1 MNYPI
6 GLIKAYRN
14 GAIGRVE
21 FCKRLSLMQGYN
33 GHVDGYATIDGLF
46 LTYRGRRGKVC
57 GDVIAWRENGREYTA
72 HSIKEFK
79 IKIDILIIKAASLG
93 CILERED
100 LPA

>member
-6 GLIKAYRN
+6 GLFKAYRN

-21 FCKRLSLMQGYN
+21 FCKRLALMQGYN
-33 GHVDGYATIDGLF
+33 GHVDGKANTDGLF

-57 GDVIAWRENGREYTA
+57 GGVIEWRENGRDYTA
-72 HSIKEFK
+72 RSIKEFK
-79 IKIDILIIKAASLG
+79 IIIDILMIKAAALG

-100 LPA
+100 VTA

>member
-6 GLIKAYRN
+6 GLFKAYRN

-33 GHVDGYATIDGLF
+33 GHVDGEANIDGLF

-57 GDVIAWRENGREYTA
+57 GGLIAWQENGKEYTA
-72 HSIKEFK
+72 RSIKEFK
-79 IKIDILIIKAASLG
+79 IKIDILMIKAASLG
-93 CILERED
+93 CVLERED